1 MSMYVYVCV
10 CMCMYVYVL
19 KCMYVHIYIYPPLTS
34 IRWDCGSFIAN
45 ATIIFVS
52 VPALLLSSRPLFQQI
67 YHHITITIM
76 LDELRFS
83 QWIMSSSNILV
94 SIAVCITPM

>member
-1 MSMYVYVCV
+1 MCMYIYVYVCK
-10 CMCMYVYVL
+10 C
-19 KCMYVHIYIYPPLTS
+19 KCMYIYVYIYPPLTS

-52 VPALLLSSRPLFQQI
+52 VPVLLLSSRPLFQQI
-67 YHHITITIM
+67 YHHHITITIM

>member
-1 MSMYVYVCV
+1 MCMYVYVCV
-10 CMCMYVYVL
+10 CMYMYLNVCM
-19 KCMYVHIYIYPPLTS
+19 CIYIYPPLTS

-67 YHHITITIM
+67 YHHHITITIM

>member
-1 MSMYVYVCV
+1 MSMYVYVYVCV
-10 CMCMYVYVL
+10 CMYMYLNVCM
-19 KCMYVHIYIYPPLTS
+19 CIYIYPPLTS

-67 YHHITITIM
+67 YHHHITITIM